1 MLTIPQ
7 LPELALGFS
16 VHSLAEDVEVVQN
29 FEKLVTVWEQQIVDA
44 LRAFI
49 SKVHNNEYLLC
60 QNSSTI
66 KNTNTMMSI
75 Y

>member
-7 LPELALGFS
+7 LPELAMGFS
-16 VHSLAEDVEVVQN
+16 VHSLAEDAEVVQN

-49 SKVHNNEYLLC
+49 TKVYNNEYLFC
-60 QNSSTI
+60 NYI
-66 KNTNTMMSI
+66 
-75 Y
+75 

>member
-16 VHSLAEDVEVVQN
+16 VNLLAEDTEAVQN
-29 FEKLVTVWEQQIVDA
+29 FEKMATIWEQQILDS

-49 SKVHNNEYLLC
+49 TKVF
-60 QNSSTI
+60 
-66 KNTNTMMSI
+66 
-75 Y
+75 

>member
-16 VHSLAEDVEVVQN
+16 VHLLAEDVEVVQS

-49 SKVHNNEYLLC
+49 SKVHNNEYLSRR
-60 QNSSTI
+60 NSST
-66 KNTNTMMSI
+66 KNNTNTMM
-75 Y
+75 

>member
-16 VHSLAEDVEVVQN
+16 VHLLAEDVEVVQN

-49 SKVHNNEYLLC
+49 SKVHNNEYLSRR
-60 QNSSTI
+60 NSSTK
-66 KNTNTMMSI
+66 KNTNTMM
-75 Y
+75 